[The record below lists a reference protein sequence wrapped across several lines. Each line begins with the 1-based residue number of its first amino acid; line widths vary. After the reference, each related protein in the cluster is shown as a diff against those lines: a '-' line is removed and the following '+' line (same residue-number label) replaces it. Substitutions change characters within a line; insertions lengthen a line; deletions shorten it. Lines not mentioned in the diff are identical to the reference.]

1 MKKLMLVA
9 AVAAAGAAVA
19 AGLGPQT
26 TTATGNSTFLMVR

>member
-1 MKKLMLVA
+1 MKKMMMIA
-9 AVAAAGAAVA
+9 AVAAAGTAVA